1 MIQIKILE
9 SNNKL
14 NLTDQLSKIL
24 NNGWDISGQLIIT
37 PYFENNENLFWYSI
51 LITKNT
57 NNTK

>member
-1 MIQIKILE
+1 LE